1 MQTDFQ
7 DFDPLATGGGM
18 PAPGKCQLLVTD
30 VEEHDSYVSVTHQI
44 VAHEDPTQVGKT
56 NYNNLSVSGKA
67 AKRAFMFGFA
77 TGIITKEEVAEAR
90 AQGSSIDIPFK
101 AAEGCVYYG
110 TLEASEYNG
119 KKKVRVEWD
128 FRSLNDVAANEYPF
142 NPEFTPERAPVKKPA
157 PAAQTKS
164 AAKDPA
170 AAAASA
176 AAKAKAKA
184 AAAKAAAPPQDEVPF

>member
-7 DFDPLATGGGM
+7 DFDPLSPGGGM

-44 VAHEDPTQVGKT
+44 VAHEDPAQVGKT

-67 AKRAFMFGFA
+67 AKRAFLFAFA
-77 TGIITKEEVAEAR
+77 TGILTKEEVAEAKVN
-90 AQGSSIDIPFK
+90 GTSLDIDFK

-110 TLEASEYNG
+110 TLEESEYNG

-128 FRSLNDVAANEYPF
+128 FRAMDDPGVDEYPF
-142 NPEFTPERAPVKKPA
+142 DPEFTPDRVEKKPEPKA
-157 PAAQTKS
+157 PAKPAT
-164 AAKDPA
+164 KDPA
-170 AAAASA
+170 ALAAAA

-184 AAAKAAAPPQDEVPF
+184 AEKKAAAPPKEDIPF

>member
-1 MQTDFQ
+1 
-7 DFDPLATGGGM
+7 M

-67 AKRAFMFGFA
+67 AKRAFLFAFA
-77 TGIITKEEVAEAR
+77 TGILTKEEVAEAR
-90 AQGSSIDIPFK
+90 VNGTSLDIDYK

-119 KKKVRVEWD
+119 KKKVRIEWD
-128 FRSLNDVAANEYPF
+128 FRSLDDPAASEYPF
-142 NPEFTPERAPVKKPA
+142 NPEFTPERAPAKKPA
-157 PAAQTKS
+157 KASTSPIEKP

-170 AAAASA
+170 ALAAAA

-184 AAAKAAAPPQDEVPF
+184 AAKNAAAPPQDEVPF